1 MTAAFD
7 AQDVEAGLSE
17 SSKKLKA
24 RPEEPYSCRD
34 GYALYSELQILCA
47 GAPSY
52 FETELDGLAS
62 ALHNLIERSRMCR
75 LRDFLL

>member
-1 MTAAFD
+1 MP
-7 AQDVEAGLSE
+7 
-17 SSKKLKA
+17 
-24 RPEEPYSCRD
+24 RR
-34 GYALYSELQILCA
+34 LCA
-47 GAPSY
+47 IFRTPNPVRRRTLY